1 MAENIKDAL
10 ENLENKENKENKEN
24 SKDNFENPQPEVES
38 NESKVEEVVEK
49 TAEEK
54 YQELYNEYLRLMADF
69 DNYRKRTIKER
80 AELIKSAGSDTI
92 KSILPV
98 IDDLERAIAAAKKTD
113 DIQSVREGLDLIH
126 KKMIQILKEKGLEPI
141 ETIGKDFD
149 VNAHEA
155 ITNIPA
161 TEESQKGKVIDEI
174 EKGYMLQGKVIR
186 YAKVAV
192 AI

>member
-10 ENLENKENKENKEN
+10 ENKENKEN

-80 AELIKSAGSDTI
+80 AELLKSAGSDTI

-113 DIQSVREGLDLIH
+113 NIQSVREGLDLIH